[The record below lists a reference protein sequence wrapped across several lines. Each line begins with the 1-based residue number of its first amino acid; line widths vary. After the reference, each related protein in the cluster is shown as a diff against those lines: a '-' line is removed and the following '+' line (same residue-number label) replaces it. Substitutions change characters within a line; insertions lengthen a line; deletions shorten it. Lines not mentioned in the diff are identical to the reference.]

1 MSDKMRI
8 AVMGTGA
15 IGGYVGARLA
25 TTGAEVVFIARGAHL
40 AAIREA
46 GLKVTSPLG
55 DLHINPATATDDPAE
70 VGPVDMVLLG
80 VKLYDVEAAVRALQP
95 MLVSETGVVS
105 LQNGVNAPT
114 VIAEIA
120 GPAHCI
126 PGVVLIN
133 GEIAGPGTIQH
144 NALNSLIVGEP
155 DGSSSARLERFVEL
169 GSKGGLEVTLSP
181 DIWLEVWRK
190 YLLMA
195 SMGGLSAMT
204 RVPLGRIRETPA
216 TWRLAEQ
223 AMREIVAVAQAE
235 GVGLTEVDIERTLA
249 FVQEGVP
256 PTWKSSLTFD
266 LEQGKRLEV
275 EWLAGAVCRLGEKA
289 GIDTPF
295 HRTVL
300 GALMPHASGGV

>member
-1 MSDKMRI
+1 MSDKIRI

-70 VGPVDMVLLG
+70 VGPIDMVLLG

-95 MLVSETGVVS
+95 MLIPETGVVS

-155 DGSSSARLERFVEL
+155 DGSSSARLERFVEP
-169 GSKGGLEVTLSP
+169 GNKGGLEVTLSP

-190 YLLMA
+190 FLLMA

-223 AMREIVAVAQAE
+223 AMCEIVAVAQAE
-235 GVGLTEVDIERTLA
+235 GVGLTEVDIENALA
-249 FVQEGVP
+249 YVQGVP
-256 PTWKSSLTFD
+256 STWKASLTFD

>member
-25 TTGAEVVFIARGAHL
+25 TAGAEVVFIARGAHL
-40 AAIREA
+40 AAIRGA

-95 MLVSETGVVS
+95 MLVPETGVVS

-155 DGSSSARLERFVEL
+155 DGSSSARLERFVEF
-169 GSKGGLEVTLSP
+169 GNKGGLEVTLSP
-181 DIWLEVWRK
+181 DIWLEVWRQF
-190 YLLMA
+190 LLMA

-235 GVGLTEVDIERTLA
+235 GVGLTEVDIEKALA
-249 FVQEGVP
+249 YVQGVP

-266 LEQGKRLEV
+266 LEQGKQLEV

>member
-25 TTGAEVVFIARGAHL
+25 TAGAEVVFIARGAHL
-40 AAIREA
+40 AAIRGA

-95 MLVSETGVVS
+95 MLVPETGVVS

-155 DGSSSARLERFVEL
+155 DGSSSARLERFVEF
-169 GSKGGLEVTLSP
+169 GNKGGLEVTLSP
-181 DIWLEVWRK
+181 DIWLEV
-190 YLLMA
+190 
-195 SMGGLSAMT
+195 
-204 RVPLGRIRETPA
+204 
-216 TWRLAEQ
+216 
-223 AMREIVAVAQAE
+223 
-235 GVGLTEVDIERTLA
+235 
-249 FVQEGVP
+249 
-256 PTWKSSLTFD
+256 
-266 LEQGKRLEV
+266 
-275 EWLAGAVCRLGEKA
+275 
-289 GIDTPF
+289 
-295 HRTVL
+295 
-300 GALMPHASGGV
+300 

>member
-25 TTGAEVVFIARGAHL
+25 TAGAEVVFIARGAHL

-95 MLVSETGVVS
+95 MLVPETGVVS

-114 VIAEIA
+114 VISEIA

-169 GSKGGLEVTLSP
+169 GNEAGLEVTLSP

-190 YLLMA
+190 FLLMA

-235 GVGLTEVDIERTLA
+235 GVGLTEVDIEKALA
-249 FVQEGVP
+249 YVQGVP

>member
-1 MSDKMRI
+1 MSDNIRI

-25 TTGAEVVFIARGAHL
+25 TAGAEVVFIARGAHL
-40 AAIREA
+40 AAIRET

-95 MLVSETGVVS
+95 MLVPETGVVS

-155 DGSSSARLERFVEL
+155 DGSSSARLERFVEF
-169 GSKGGLEVTLSP
+169 GNKGGLEVTLSP

-190 YLLMA
+190 FLLMA

-235 GVGLTEVDIERTLA
+235 GVGLTEVDIEKALA
-249 FVQEGVP
+249 YVQGVP

-266 LEQGKRLEV
+266 LEQGKQLEV

>member
-1 MSDKMRI
+1 
-8 AVMGTGA
+8 
-15 IGGYVGARLA
+15 
-25 TTGAEVVFIARGAHL
+25 
-40 AAIREA
+40 
-46 GLKVTSPLG
+46 
-55 DLHINPATATDDPAE
+55 
-70 VGPVDMVLLG
+70 MVLLG

-95 MLVSETGVVS
+95 MLVPETGVVS

-155 DGSSSARLERFVEL
+155 DGSSSARLERFVEF
-169 GSKGGLEVTLSP
+169 GNKGGLEATLSP

-190 YLLMA
+190 FLLMA

-235 GVGLTEVDIERTLA
+235 GVGLTEVDIEKALA
-249 FVQEGVP
+249 YVQGVP

-266 LEQGKRLEV
+266 LEQGKQLEV

>member
-1 MSDKMRI
+1 MSDKIRI

-25 TTGAEVVFIARGAHL
+25 TAGAEVVFIARGAHL
-40 AAIREA
+40 AAIRGA

-95 MLVSETGVVS
+95 MLVPETGVVS

-155 DGSSSARLERFVEL
+155 DGSSSARLERFVEF
-169 GSKGGLEVTLSP
+169 GNKGGLEVTLSP

-190 YLLMA
+190 FLLMA

-235 GVGLTEVDIERTLA
+235 GVGLTEVDIEKALA
-249 FVQEGVP
+249 YVQGVP